1 MSTIAAP
8 DRPMRIGDLA
18 KAVGTTTRTVRYY
31 EEIGLLPRS
40 EERPAGQHRVYT
52 EAHLERLRELIR
64 LRDLLG
70 VSLEELRELVEA
82 EDARAALRTE
92 FHASVDPE
100 RRREIL
106 EEALPLIRSEG
117 PPDRVAR
124 AWAGRRHAAR
134 GGTDPSRRYCMACLL
149 GVIAFVV

>member
-1 MSTIAAP
+1 MTPVAAP

-18 KAVGTTTRTVRYY
+18 KAAGTTTRTVRYY

-40 EERPAGQHRVYT
+40 DQREAGQHRVYT
-52 EAHLERLRELIR
+52 AADLERLRELLR

-82 EDARAALRTE
+82 EDARAALRSE
-92 FHASVDPE
+92 FHASEDPG

-106 EEALPLIRSEG
+106 EEALPLI
-117 PPDRVAR
+117 DRQLELIRRRQRELETLAAELSAR
-124 AWAGRRHAAR
+124 RRR
-134 GGTDPSRRYCMACLL
+134 VRRRLAT
-149 GVIAFVV
+149 